1 MIRNMRIQQSIMEKF
16 PNVELSYEKNLYKKV
31 QHNSDIYLT
40 IPKGRKYF
48 AWLTTYKSSP
58 VCFLLEL
65 NKHKNSINSIQIV
78 HSSFNKLFTTNTTI
92 LWNFCFSSYTFWS
105 RNRDPWYLI
114 VQWHIQ
120 VTLEAGPDYN
130 TRVVGRRGVASGL
143 WGCVG
148 ALGWLTFKYY

>member
-1 MIRNMRIQQSIMEKF
+1 MIRNTRTQQSIMEKF

-48 AWLTTYKSSP
+48 AWLTNYKSSP

-78 HSSFNKLFTTNTTI
+78 HSSFNKLLTLGSGTIFYGTLFTLNKSQFFVEE
-92 LWNFCFSSYTFWS
+92 LY
-105 RNRDPWYLI
+105 
-114 VQWHIQ
+114 
-120 VTLEAGPDYN
+120 VTLCMSS
-130 TRVVGRRGVASGL
+130 TSR
-143 WGCVG
+143 
-148 ALGWLTFKYY
+148 TFHKQNSLSFEFLVQ